1 MHEHGLVMRLIEKA
15 RREASARG
23 GTLRAMRVRLGAL
36 STSDAAH
43 FREEVEHVC
52 QEHGLGP
59 IGLEIEED
67 RDRPSGLELVSI
79 ELG

>member
-36 STSDAAH
+36 SSSDAAH

-52 QEHGLGP
+52 HEHGLGP
-59 IGLEIEED
+59 IGLTLEED
-67 RDRPSGLELVSI
+67 RDRPVGIELVSI
-79 ELG
+79 DIG